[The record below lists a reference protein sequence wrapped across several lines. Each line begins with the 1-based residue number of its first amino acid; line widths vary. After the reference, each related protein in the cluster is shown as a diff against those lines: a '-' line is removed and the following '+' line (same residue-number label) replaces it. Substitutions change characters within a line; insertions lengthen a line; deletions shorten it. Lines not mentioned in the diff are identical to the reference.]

1 MAWNEPDG
9 PGDKDPW
16 GRKRDQGPPD
26 LDQIVKNI
34 QNKLAGVFGSKRGG
48 GAPAG
53 AGKAGIG
60 LIAVVVALLWLVT
73 GTYIIQPGESGVELR
88 FGRKTEVNGPGL
100 HWHLPFPIESKEV
113 VNTERISTLEL
124 GYRRNEKTLGVTK
137 VPKEALMLTEDENII
152 DIEFALRYK
161 IKDPMAFLF
170 NVADPS
176 ATIAQAMESA
186 VREAVGKSRLDFVLT
201 EGRAEVEQSVRASLQ
216 EMLDRYQSGVH
227 VVTVEMQKALP
238 PQEVKAAFDDAV
250 KAREDEQ
257 RLINEAEAYSNDVI
271 PRARGAAARI
281 LEESQAYRASVIAR
295 AEGDAER
302 FNQIMREYVK
312 APRVTRQRL
321 YIEAMEH
328 ILSTTTKVFVDQ
340 KNGNNVLY
348 LPLDRM
354 GTSSQPPTP
363 ALRAPEEEEELPAA
377 SEPLRDRQ
385 RDTRRRGG

>member
-34 QNKLAGVFGSKRGG
+34 QNKLAGVFGGKRG

-73 GTYIIQPGESGVELR
+73 GVYIIQPGESGVELR

-100 HWHLPFPIESKEV
+100 HWHWPFPIERKEV

-186 VREAVGKSRLDFVLT
+186 VREAVGKSTLDFVLT
-201 EGRAEVEQSVRASLQ
+201 EGRAEVEQSVRTALQ

-250 KAREDEQ
+250 KAREDQQ

-302 FNQIMREYVK
+302 FNQIMREYAK
-312 APRVTRQRL
+312 APQVTRQRL

-328 ILSTTTKVFVDQ
+328 ILSTTNKVFVDQ
-340 KNGNNVLY
+340 KSGNNVLY

-354 GTSSQPPTP
+354 GNVTQQPAP
-363 ALRAPEEEEELPAA
+363 ALRAPEDEEELPAT
-377 SEPLRDRQ
+377 SEPLRDR

>member
-9 PGDKDPW
+9 PGNKDPW

-34 QNKLAGVFGSKRGG
+34 QNKLAGVFGGKGG
-48 GAPAG
+48 GGPAG
-53 AGKAGIG
+53 AGKAGVG
-60 LIAVVVALLWLVT
+60 LIAGVIVFLWLIT
-73 GTYIIQPGESGVELR
+73 GVYIIQPGESGVELR

-100 HWHLPFPIESKEV
+100 HWHWPFPIESKEV
-113 VNTERISTLEL
+113 VDTERISTLEL
-124 GYRRNEKTLGVTK
+124 GYRRNEKTQGITK

-152 DIEFALRYK
+152 DIEFALRYR

-170 NVADPS
+170 NVADPA

-186 VREAVGKSRLDFVLT
+186 VREAVGKSTLDFVLT
-201 EGRAEVEQSVRASLQ
+201 EGRAEVEQSVRGSLQ

-257 RLINEAEAYSNDVI
+257 RVINEAEAYSNDVI

-281 LEESQAYRASVIAR
+281 IEESQAYRASVIAR

-302 FNQIMREYVK
+302 FTQIMREYTK
-312 APRVTRQRL
+312 APAVTRQRL
-321 YIEAMEH
+321 YIEAMEQ
-328 ILSTTTKVFVDQ
+328 ILSTTNKVFVDQ
-340 KNGNNVLY
+340 KSGNNVLY

-354 GTSSQPPTP
+354 GASSQPATP
-363 ALRAPEEEEELPAA
+363 ALRAPEDDQESPAA
-377 SEPLRDRQ
+377 PEPLRDRQ
-385 RDTRRRGG
+385 RDTRKRGG